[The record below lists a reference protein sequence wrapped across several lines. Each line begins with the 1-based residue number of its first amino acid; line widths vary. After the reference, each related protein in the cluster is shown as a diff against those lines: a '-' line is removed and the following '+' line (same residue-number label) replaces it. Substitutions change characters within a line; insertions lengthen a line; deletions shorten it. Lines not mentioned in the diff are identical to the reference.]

1 MIKYNASDVIK
12 KAKQLADLENSD
24 FISWNESLTLLNDA
38 YQNIY
43 QKSINKGNNDF
54 VKVITTSEKAISLPE
69 DFYQLK
75 ALTLKQDR
83 FTTPIMRRPQNGS
96 FNDLSYDIYNNT
108 IQINGYSSG
117 NIILEYYPNPTTLTL
132 PGEDVVIDLPIG
144 SDETLVGAYKNVY
157 FVRRREEEVES
168 FRPIYG
174 KYYIVAINKD
184 TGDEAKVA
192 KSYIRDDYS
201 ISSNILFTIGDYV
214 LFTGENHNFV
224 MKNGT
229 QVEEVLPCIFRL
241 NIVDFSLEVE
251 NRKHPEYVG
260 GGYLANAFAFYD
272 DQPCEISIESYLG
285 EPRVWLAT
293 IYGKEYIIRDNNIK
307 LSEYPFIVVLSKN
320 MKHAFCVDSEQLA
333 CYVDT
338 TRVGMPEHIM
348 GDNLYIRE
356 TGETSYWNLY
366 DLGTKKETTLVS
378 PTRKP
383 MVGTVG
389 FNKNTGYGYYYFVGS
404 NKIVVH
410 SFLEDTELNFPN
422 NMYFNYLAY
431 LLALSFKVKQG
442 SDISAFIPLLENAE
456 NAFYDSLTRDDWS
469 FTRITNVY

>member
-96 FNDLSYDIYNNT
+96 FNDLSYDVYNNT

-117 NIILEYYPNPTTLTL
+117 NIILEYYPTPTTLTL
-132 PGEDVVIDLPIG
+132 PGEDVVIDLPID
-144 SDETLVGAYKNVY
+144 SDETLIGAYKNVY
-157 FVRRREEEVES
+157 FVRRTNKED
-168 FRPIYG
+168 PIKPLYN
-174 KYYIVAINKD
+174 KTYIVAINRD
-184 TGDEAKVA
+184 TGDETKVA
-192 KSYIRDDYS
+192 TQGLNNNYAISKS
-201 ISSNILFTIGDYV
+201 ILFSIGDYV
-214 LFTGENHNFV
+214 FFSGLNH
-224 MKNGT
+224 
-229 QVEEVLPCIFRL
+229 EVLNNNPKDWDCIFKL

-251 NRKHPEYVG
+251 DRESDY
-260 GGYLANAFAFYD
+260 GYMRGTFEFYND
-272 DQPCEISIESYLG
+272 RECQISTEQYLG
-285 EPRVWLAT
+285 QRRITRAT
-293 IYGKEYIIRDNNIK
+293 IYGKTYELKDNNIIV
-307 LSEYPFIVVLSKN
+307 SENAFIIVLSKD
-320 MKHAFCVDSEQLA
+320 MKHAYSLDSEYLEN
-333 CYVDT
+333 YVDGET
-338 TRVGMPEHIM
+338 LNGNLLHIM
-348 GDNLYIRE
+348 GDSLYIKDGDY
-356 TGETSYWNLY
+356 TNYWNIY
-366 DLGTKKETTLVS
+366 DIATKKETPLVS

-389 FNKNTGYGYYYFVGS
+389 FNKNTGYGYYYFVGN

-442 SDISAFIPLLENAE
+442 SDISAFMPLLENAE
-456 NAFYDSLTRDDWS
+456 NAFYDSLPKDDWS

>member
-54 VKVITTSEKAISLPE
+54 VKVITTTGKTINLPE

-75 ALTLKQDR
+75 ALSLVQDR

-96 FNDLSYDIYNNT
+96 FRDLSYDIYNNT

-117 NIILEYYPNPTTLTL
+117 NIVLEYYPNPTTLTL
-132 PGEDVVIDLPIG
+132 PGEDVAIDLPID
-144 SDETLVGAYKNVY
+144 SDETLIGAYKNVY
-157 FVRRREEEVES
+157 FVRRTEKEVES
-168 FRPIYG
+168 WKPIYG
-174 KYYIVAINKD
+174 KQYIVAINRD
-184 TGDEAKVA
+184 TGDETKVA
-192 KSYIRDDYS
+192 KQYISDDYV
-201 ISSNILFTIGDYV
+201 ISSSILFTIGSYV
-214 LFTGENHNFV
+214 LFTGENHDFV
-224 MKNGT
+224 MENGQ
-229 QVEEVLPCIFRL
+229 QVDKVYPCIIRL
-241 NIVDFSLEVE
+241 NIIDGSLQIEDRETDYGPMVD
-251 NRKHPEYVG
+251 G
-260 GGYLANAFAFYD
+260 FAFYN
-272 DQPCEISIESYLG
+272 DQECEINTEQYLG
-285 EPRVWLAT
+285 QRRITRAT
-293 IYGKEYIIRDNNIK
+293 IYGKTYELRDNNIIV
-307 LSEYPFIVVLSKN
+307 SENSFIIVLSKD
-320 MKHAFCVDSEQLA
+320 MKHAYNLDSEYLKS
-333 CYVDT
+333 YVDGET
-338 TRVGMPEHIM
+338 LNGNLLHVM
-348 GDNLYIRE
+348 GDNLYIME
-356 TGETSYWNLY
+356 NGSTNYWNIY
-366 DLGTKKETTLVS
+366 DLSNKKETPLVS

-383 MVGTVG
+383 MIGTVG

-422 NMYFNYLAY
+422 NMFFNYLAY

-442 SDISAFIPLLENAE
+442 SDISAFMPLVESAE

-469 FTRITNVY
+469 VTRITNVY